1 MEAADRA
8 SAMFPIF
15 ATANAAYED
24 SEVGAELTRRVK
36 MKSQGKRK
44 REREALEGALYPDEV
59 SYACA

>member
-1 MEAADRA
+1 
-8 SAMFPIF
+8 MFPIF